1 MTPAP
6 PLPHPATGG
15 ATASRTVVAAP
26 YEAGPRVWYDMTV
39 EVALSVMAGARSGH
53 LLLCDDD
60 GRCTGVVTRRRLDA
74 VRDSP
79 SYTDR
84 VRLRDVLGG
93 HGPSTSPVATR
104 TPLPL
109 LSL

>member
-1 MTPAP
+1 M
-6 PLPHPATGG
+6 
-15 ATASRTVVAAP
+15 VAAP

-39 EVALSVMAGARSGH
+39 EVALSVMAGARTGH

-60 GRCTGVVTRRRLDA
+60 GRCTGVVTRHRLDA

-79 SYTDR
+79 SYSDR

-104 TPLPL
+104 TTLSLPL
-109 LSL
+109 